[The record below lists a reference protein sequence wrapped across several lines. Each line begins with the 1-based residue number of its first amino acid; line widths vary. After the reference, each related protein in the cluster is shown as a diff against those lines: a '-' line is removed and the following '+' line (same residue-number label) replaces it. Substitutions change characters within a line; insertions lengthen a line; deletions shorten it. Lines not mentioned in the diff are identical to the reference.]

1 MFIEEGQFPGNGLPP
16 MPGVHLDESG
26 ESREGGLEVYDAPG
40 PEGETLTL
48 GDLIPEEGLPV
59 PEFRAEEEASE
70 ETVEESASE
79 EAVEAAEELCG
90 ETAEEPAEETA
101 EAEQEVCAEEPEEK
115 ETKTCLFTRI
125 LYVILQFTWGII
137 QNVAGVIVRL
147 IVLIGNGKEARM
159 GTHHGAVV
167 TKWKK
172 SHSMGLGMFIFF
184 GHEGAPDAKNILS
197 HEYGH
202 TVQSAWLGPLF
213 LPVIGIPSYTWAFLP
228 ACVKKRKEQ
237 GIKYCSFYPER
248 WANRLG
254 EKITGVPGPD
264 R

>member
-16 MPGVHLDESG
+16 MPGVHPEENPETKD
-26 ESREGGLEVYDAPG
+26 GGLEVYDAPG
-40 PEGETLTL
+40 PAGEILTI

-59 PEFRAEEEASE
+59 PEFRE
-70 ETVEESASE
+70 ETGK
-79 EAVEAAEELCG
+79 EAAEEKA
-90 ETAEEPAEETA
+90 EDAYDAQAEPEAAEEDAADAEESG
-101 EAEQEVCAEEPEEK
+101 EAPEQAAPA

-125 LYVILQFTWGII
+125 LYVFLQFTWGII
-137 QNVAGVIVRL
+137 QNIAGVFVRL
-147 IVLIGNGKEARM
+147 FVLIGSGKEARM

-184 GHEGAPDAKNILS
+184 GHEGAPDEKNVLS

-213 LPVIGIPSYTWAFLP
+213 LFVIGIPSYTWAFLP
-228 ACVKKRKEQ
+228 SCVKKRKEQ
-237 GIKYCSFYPER
+237 GIKYCSFYPES

>member
-1 MFIEEGQFPGNGLPP
+1 MFIEDGQFPGNGLPP
-16 MPGVHLDESG
+16 MPGVHVEETAETKD
-26 ESREGGLEVYDAPG
+26 GGLEVYDAPG
-40 PEGETLTL
+40 PVGETLTL

-59 PEFRAEEEASE
+59 PEFRAEGEATEDGELVEEAE
-70 ETVEESASE
+70 KMAGEGVAPEEESPE
-79 EAVEAAEELCG
+79 ENG
-90 ETAEEPAEETA
+90 
-101 EAEQEVCAEEPEEK
+101 QSGEEPEPA

-125 LYVILQFTWGII
+125 LYVFLQFTWGIL
-137 QNVAGVIVRL
+137 QNIAGVIVRL
-147 IVLIGNGKEARM
+147 SVLIGSGKEARM
-159 GTHHGAVV
+159 GACHGAVV

-172 SHSMGLGMFIFF
+172 NYSMGLGMFIFF
-184 GHEGAPDAKNILS
+184 GHEGAPDAKNVLS

-213 LPVIGIPSYTWAFLP
+213 LPVIGIPSYAWAFLP
-228 ACVKKRKEQ
+228 SCVKKRKEQ
-237 GIKYCSFYPER
+237 GIKYCSFYPES